1 MRDWNKLIA
10 DENYWMSKHYT
21 RGRRGKQIRAVAL
34 HHNAANL
41 SLRGCWSVWQTRQ
54 ASAHYQVDI
63 NGRIGQYVHDWD
75 TAWAVGG
82 GRNSDTI
89 SIEHANNRLGPDWT
103 ISDATLDNGA
113 HLTAAIC
120 HAYGLGEPRW
130 MGNVFPHQYF
140 MATGCPGAI
149 AGTQRDAYMN
159 RAKAWYRAMAN
170 GQNTL
175 AGNGPAA
182 KPRGEN
188 MLMREPDGAIYEVS
202 GGRRTRIGDPDL
214 VQRIVNAG
222 IPLIQVKQWDTCWWI
237 GSEDEVKMARRVRD
251 LKDLLTDQPKM
262 EQSLLET
269 SLLRQIAH
277 KLGITSRK

>member
-1 MRDWNKLIA
+1 MRDWNNLVA
-10 DENYWMSKHYT
+10 DENYWMGKHYT
-21 RGRRGKQIRAVAL
+21 AGRRGKQIRAVAL

-63 NGRIGQYVHDWD
+63 NGHIGQYVHDWD

-89 SIEHANNRLGPDWT
+89 SIEHANNRLAPDWT
-103 ISDATLDNGA
+103 ISEATLDNGA
-113 HLTAAIC
+113 HLVAALC

-130 MGNVFPHQYF
+130 MRNVFPHQYF

-149 AGTQRDAYMN
+149 AGTQRDAYMK
-159 RAKAWYRAMAN
+159 RAKAWYRAMAK

-175 AGNGPAA
+175 AGTLPAA

-202 GGRRTRIGDPDL
+202 GGCSTRIGDPDL
-214 VQRIVNAG
+214 VQRMVNAG
-222 IPLIQVKQWDTCWWI
+222 IPLIQVKQGDIGWWYNT
-237 GSEDEVKMARRVRD
+237 DHQKMGARVRQI
-251 LKDLLTDQPKM
+251 KDILTDYPGMDQTLKK
-262 EQSLLET
+262 T
-269 SLLRQIAH
+269 SLLRQIAG
-277 KLGITSRK
+277 KLGIESRQ